1 MSSNYIRLGKFEY
14 NPADI
19 LGSGAFAVVY
29 KGRFRNDKSRKV
41 AIKQMIKN
49 QNVDKSKSLLSKEI
63 SVLADLNHEHIVR
76 LYDHCVN
83 ESDVYLV
90 MEFCNGGDLNDYLH
104 RKKTLPEETIRHFLI
119 QIGSAMD
126 AMNRKAIV
134 HRDLKPGNILL
145 SYYGNYGSV
154 EDVPGPLITFKL
166 ADFGFARFLQYGI
179 MAQTM
184 CGSPMYMAPEVLM
197 CQKYDAR
204 ADIWSMGI
212 IVYQCYVGKAPFIA
226 NSPEALKNIYLKTV
240 DLKPKIPSGTSP
252 NLRDLLLK
260 MLVRKAS
267 DRIDFPSFLSHPFL
281 TAKHI
286 LPSDL
291 VPQSPATV
299 PPLPS
304 SVRRLRGGPLASGVH
319 RISNSPNSSPF
330 GHTGPRRT
338 TTDHLTTHYR
348 LTSANAIPGSSRSRG
363 RSTIADFMPTAAVG
377 KGSLR
382 RIGDASG
389 TPRTG
394 PLPPPPPPPPRSPL
408 DDVNIGNDELPQEEN
423 SSEASLTPTEGGD
436 EFIEDGLGGSSFL
449 GEVRRPQGFGA
460 LEPCTP
466 GVLQRPRPLVSN
478 MPGRYQTPKITQP
491 SMDKSLD
498 GYVIVESDG
507 VETLR
512 SYGIRPSPQHPSQLS
527 RRSDAISP
535 VAYQNT
541 SALPSADDKSHI
553 PRKFNSSA
561 SPNGKAASSI
571 RSPAAEAHFGFDPK
585 SPSRQTGTN
594 ARSGI
599 KSPSNQSHIPTVK
612 SPLHQISSGGSL
624 RGKEELHSGYK
635 KPADTGVQMQ
645 AVRKVSS
652 NAAAAAAAAATA
664 SGNKVVDEHLMEQHN
679 KEMETMTMVLEL
691 CELLTELAERRAS
704 ALTDCTTTKVEGE
717 GISTPS
723 PPPRTSSPSG
733 ETDAQALPTTKL
745 KLVPEAERIVE
756 QLVLYRRI
764 LYYLEYVFGQVK
776 KAVEENRMQPTT
788 TAKKRLQDCNALY
801 HRCFIR
807 LCQLRRLSRRE
818 DLLEPTGRHLSRITA
833 NRLIFN
839 YALDQCFA
847 AEMDDYIG
855 ELGLASFTI
864 IPIYH
869 EYCTV
874 GSKIYI
880 KRRLDEAIQ
889 RYRAAIILIHG
900 LCQHATTDQDKSL
913 LAECLRMVQNRHAT
927 LFNYVASGGFAG
939 ALGSGQEGDA
949 PEPLQQHQQPSIPS
963 DNPTAVD
970 CFSW

>member
-145 SYYGNYGSV
+145 SYYGNYASV

-240 DLKPKIPSGTSP
+240 DLKPKIPSGTSV

-281 TAKHI
+281 TTKHI
-286 LPSDL
+286 SPSDL
-291 VPQSPATV
+291 VPQTPATV
-299 PPLPS
+299 PPLPC
-304 SVRRLRGGPLASGVH
+304 SVRRLRGGPLASGVP
-319 RISNSPNSSPF
+319 RISTSSNPSPF
-330 GHTGPRRT
+330 SHAGPRRT
-338 TTDHLTTHYR
+338 TTDHLTTHHR
-348 LTSANAIPGSSRSRG
+348 QTSANAIPGSSRG
-363 RSTIADFMPTAAVG
+363 RCRSNIPDLMPTAAMG
-377 KGSLR
+377 RGRLR
-382 RIGDASG
+382 HIGGASG
-389 TPRTG
+389 TPKTG

-408 DDVNIGNDELPQEEN
+408 DDVNIGDDELLQEED
-423 SSEASLTPTEGGD
+423 SSEASLTPTEDGD

-449 GEVRRPQGFGA
+449 GEMRRPQGFGV
-460 LEPCTP
+460 LDPCLAE
-466 GVLQRPRPLVSN
+466 VLQQPGPLASN
-478 MPGRYQTPKITQP
+478 IPGRYQPARTAQP
-491 SMDKSLD
+491 LQPAMDKSLE

-507 VETLR
+507 MEALR
-512 SYGIRPSPQHPSQLS
+512 NRSIRPSPQHPSQLP
-527 RRSDAISP
+527 RRSDAISSG
-535 VAYQNT
+535 AYQNIYA
-541 SALPSADDKSHI
+541 SPSVDDKSHI
-553 PRKFNSSA
+553 PRKFNPTTIS
-561 SPNGKAASSI
+561 NGKAASGF
-571 RSPAAEAHFGFDPK
+571 RSPAVEAHFGFDPK
-585 SPSRQTGTN
+585 SSSRQIRVN
-594 ARSGI
+594 AHSVGI
-599 KSPSNQSHIPTVK
+599 KSPSNQSGIPTAK
-612 SPLHQISSGGSL
+612 SHIHQVSSESSL
-624 RGKEELHSGYK
+624 RGKEEGQGGYR
-635 KPADTGVQMQ
+635 KPADTEVQVQ
-645 AVRKVSS
+645 AARKVNA
-652 NAAAAAAAAATA
+652 NAAATTG
-664 SGNKVVDEHLMEQHN
+664 GNKIVDERLMEEHN

-717 GISTPS
+717 GTVTPS
-723 PPPRTSSPSG
+723 PPPRASSPSG
-733 ETDAQALPTTKL
+733 EADAQVPPTTKL

-818 DLLEPTGRHLSRITA
+818 DLLEPVGRHLSRITA

-855 ELGLASFTI
+855 ELGLI
-864 IPIYH
+864 
-869 EYCTV
+869 
-874 GSKIYI
+874 
-880 KRRLDEAIQ
+880 
-889 RYRAAIILIHG
+889 
-900 LCQHATTDQDKSL
+900 
-913 LAECLRMVQNRHAT
+913 
-927 LFNYVASGGFAG
+927 
-939 ALGSGQEGDA
+939 
-949 PEPLQQHQQPSIPS
+949 
-963 DNPTAVD
+963 
-970 CFSW
+970 W

>member
-145 SYYGNYGSV
+145 SYYGNYASI

-281 TAKHI
+281 TAKHV

-299 PPLPS
+299 PPLPNS
-304 SVRRLRGGPLASGVH
+304 ARRLRGGPLASAVP
-319 RISNSPNSSPF
+319 RISNSPNPSPF
-330 GHTGPRRT
+330 GHAGPRRT

-363 RSTIADFMPTAAVG
+363 RSTIADFMPTGAVG
-377 KGSLR
+377 RGPLR
-382 RIGDASG
+382 RIGDALG

-394 PLPPPPPPPPRSPL
+394 LLPPPPPPPPRSPL
-408 DDVNIGNDELPQEEN
+408 DDVNIGDDELPQEEN
-423 SSEASLTPTEGGD
+423 FSEASLTPTEGGD

-460 LEPCTP
+460 LDPCP
-466 GVLQRPRPLVSN
+466 PEVLKRSRPLTSN
-478 MPGRYQTPKITQP
+478 ISCRYQPPRTTQP

-507 VETLR
+507 VETMR
-512 SYGIRPSPQHPSQLS
+512 SHGIRPSPQHPSQLP
-527 RRSDAISP
+527 RRSDTVSS

-541 SALPSADDKSHI
+541 PALPSTDDKSHI

-561 SPNGKAASSI
+561 SPNGKAASGI

-585 SPSRQTGTN
+585 SPSRQIKAHTH
-594 ARSGI
+594 SGI
-599 KSPSNQSHIPTVK
+599 KSPSNQSCIPIVK
-612 SPLHQISSGGSL
+612 SPFNQISNAGSL
-624 RGKEELHSGYK
+624 RGKEELHIDYK
-635 KPADTGVQMQ
+635 KPVNTEVQMQ
-645 AVRKVSS
+645 AVRKVNS
-652 NAAAAAAAAATA
+652 NAAAATA
-664 SGNKVVDEHLMEQHN
+664 CGNKVVDERLMEEHN

-717 GISTPS
+717 GTSTPS

-788 TAKKRLQDCNALY
+788 TAKKRLQDCNTLY

-818 DLLEPTGRHLSRITA
+818 DLLEPIGRHLSRITA

-855 ELGLASFTI
+855 ELGLA
-864 IPIYH
+864 
-869 EYCTV
+869 
-874 GSKIYI
+874 
-880 KRRLDEAIQ
+880 LQ

-927 LFNYVASGGFAG
+927 LFNYVASGGFVG
-939 ALGSGQEGDA
+939 AFGSGHEGDA
-949 PEPLQQHQQPSIPS
+949 PEPFQQHQQPSMPS
-963 DNPTAVD
+963 ENPTAVD
-970 CFSW
+970 CISW

>member
-41 AIKQMIKN
+41 AIKQMTKN

-83 ESDVYLV
+83 ENDVYLV

-145 SYYGNYGSV
+145 SYYGNYASV
-154 EDVPGPLITFKL
+154 EDVPGPLIAFKL

-240 DLKPKIPSGTSP
+240 DLKPKIPSGTSL

-267 DRIDFPSFLSHPFL
+267 DRIDFH
-281 TAKHI
+281 
-286 LPSDL
+286 L
-291 VPQSPATV
+291 VPQTPATV
-299 PPLPS
+299 PPLPC
-304 SVRRLRGGPLASGVH
+304 SVRRLRGGPLASGVP
-319 RISNSPNSSPF
+319 RTSTSSNPSPF
-330 GHTGPRRT
+330 SHAGPRRT
-338 TTDHLTTHYR
+338 TTDHLTTHHR
-348 LTSANAIPGSSRSRG
+348 QTSANAIPGSSRGRC
-363 RSTIADFMPTAAVG
+363 RSTIPDLMPTAAMG
-377 KGSLR
+377 RGRLR
-382 RIGDASG
+382 NIGGASG
-389 TPRTG
+389 TPKTG
-394 PLPPPPPPPPRSPL
+394 PLPPPPPPPRSPL
-408 DDVNIGNDELPQEEN
+408 DDVNIGDDELLQEED
-423 SSEASLTPTEGGD
+423 SSEASLTPTEDGD

-449 GEVRRPQGFGA
+449 GEMRRPQGFGA
-460 LEPCTP
+460 LDPCLTE
-466 GVLQRPRPLVSN
+466 VLQRPGPLASN
-478 MPGRYQTPKITQP
+478 IPGRYQHTRAAKPLQP
-491 SMDKSLD
+491 SMDKSLE

-507 VETLR
+507 MEALR
-512 SYGIRPSPQHPSQLS
+512 NRGIRFSPQHPSQLP
-527 RRSDAISP
+527 RRSDVISSG
-535 VAYQNT
+535 AYQNFST
-541 SALPSADDKSHI
+541 SPSADDKSHI
-553 PRKFNSSA
+553 PRKFNLTTIS
-561 SPNGKAASSI
+561 NGKAASGF
-571 RSPAAEAHFGFDPK
+571 RSPAVEAHFGFDPK
-585 SPSRQTGTN
+585 SPTRQTRVNTH
-594 ARSGI
+594 SVGI
-599 KSPSNQSHIPTVK
+599 KSPSNQSGIPTAK
-612 SPLHQISSGGSL
+612 SHIHQVSSESSL
-624 RGKEELHSGYK
+624 RGKEEGQGGYK
-635 KPADTGVQMQ
+635 KPADTGEKTKTVQLRRSRTEPDASYTSFERAAQLLAGKLFDLSQFVSPSFYFARPRLSSACASMFQVQ
-645 AVRKVSS
+645 AARKV
-652 NAAAAAAAAATA
+652 NANATA
-664 SGNKVVDEHLMEQHN
+664 TTGGNKVVDERLMEEHN

-704 ALTDCTTTKVEGE
+704 ALTDCTITKVDGE
-717 GISTPS
+717 GTVNPSQPPRASTPS
-723 PPPRTSSPSG
+723 G
-733 ETDAQALPTTKL
+733 EAEAQVPPTTKL

-807 LCQLRRLSRRE
+807 LCQLWRLSRRE
-818 DLLEPTGRHLSRITA
+818 DLLEPIGRHLSRITA

-855 ELGLASFTI
+855 ELGLAN
-864 IPIYH
+864 
-869 EYCTV
+869 
-874 GSKIYI
+874 
-880 KRRLDEAIQ
+880 R
-889 RYRAAIILIHG
+889 RAAI
-900 LCQHATTDQDKSL
+900 
-913 LAECLRMVQNRHAT
+913 M
-927 LFNYVASGGFAG
+927 
-939 ALGSGQEGDA
+939 
-949 PEPLQQHQQPSIPS
+949 
-963 DNPTAVD
+963 
-970 CFSW
+970 